1 MAERPGINA
10 QDKLLSVTTLSF
22 DIAALELFLPLSV
35 GAQVILANRETASD
49 GLQLKQK
56 LDTSEVTL
64 MQATPATWQML
75 LAAGWQGS
83 PGLKILC
90 GGEALSL
97 SLAGQLL
104 ERGSSLW
111 NMYGPTESTIWS
123 TVSQITAKENLIS
136 IGRPIANTQVY
147 LLDSHLNPVPIGL
160 PGELYIGGAGL
171 ARGYFNRPELTEQRF
186 IANPFAKDANA
197 KIYKTGDLARW
208 LPDGQIE
215 CLGRIDHQVKLRGFR
230 IELGEIEAVLDQ
242 HEQISQCAVLVHQ
255 DTAGKEQ
262 LVAYVVG
269 DANASQLK
277 QHLRQH
283 LPDYMVPGA
292 VMFLTALPLTPN
304 GKVDRKALP
313 EPDYERTAEFVA
325 PQTERQILIAA
336 LFANIL
342 TLPTEQIGIYDNFF
356 ELGGHS
362 LLATQIIARMRQIF
376 HVNIAVRQL
385 FETPTVA
392 ELATWLGE
400 QRQSQQD
407 AIPKAKRDHPLPLSF
422 AQERLWFIQQL
433 DPDSAAYNQT
443 VAVRLTGN
451 LCIDALH
458 QSLQTIVDRHEALRT
473 TFILQQG
480 KPVQQIASTLAAAL
494 LRVNLQ
500 TLAPDQ
506 QTKEVQRLA
515 TATDQQPFDLTQGPL
530 FRVKILHLQENE
542 HVLLWTTHHII
553 SDIWSTGVLVNEL
566 ATLYTAY
573 TTSSLPLLESLP
585 IQYAD
590 FAVWQ
595 RQWLTGEVLDQQ
607 LTYWR
612 QQLGGQLPVLNLP
625 ADYPPPET
633 PSFQGDMATFQLS
646 AELAGKLHRLS
657 QDNGATLFM
666 TLMSGCPVW
675 AYSRV
680 LNPAR
685 RVINKVAPLSWLNRC
700 SLPASSADS

>member
-1 MAERPGINA
+1 
-10 QDKLLSVTTLSF
+10 
-22 DIAALELFLPLSV
+22 
-35 GAQVILANRETASD
+35 
-49 GLQLKQK
+49 
-56 LDTSEVTL
+56 
-64 MQATPATWQML
+64 
-75 LAAGWQGS
+75 
-83 PGLKILC
+83 
-90 GGEALSL
+90 
-97 SLAGQLL
+97 
-104 ERGSSLW
+104 
-111 NMYGPTESTIWS
+111 
-123 TVSQITAKENLIS
+123 
-136 IGRPIANTQVY
+136 
-147 LLDSHLNPVPIGL
+147 
-160 PGELYIGGAGL
+160 
-171 ARGYFNRPELTEQRF
+171 
-186 IANPFAKDANA
+186 
-197 KIYKTGDLARW
+197 
-208 LPDGQIE
+208 
-215 CLGRIDHQVKLRGFR
+215 
-230 IELGEIEAVLDQ
+230 
-242 HEQISQCAVLVHQ
+242 
-255 DTAGKEQ
+255 
-262 LVAYVVG
+262 
-269 DANASQLK
+269 
-277 QHLRQH
+277 
-283 LPDYMVPGA
+283 
-292 VMFLTALPLTPN
+292 
-304 GKVDRKALP
+304 
-313 EPDYERTAEFVA
+313 
-325 PQTERQILIAA
+325 
-336 LFANIL
+336 
-342 TLPTEQIGIYDNFF
+342 
-356 ELGGHS
+356 
-362 LLATQIIARMRQIF
+362 QIIARMRQIF

-666 TLMSGCPVW
+666 TLLAGFKTLLYAHTGQPDMMVGTDIANRNRAEIEGLIGFFVNLLVLRTDLSGNP
-675 AYSRV
+675 SFQDLLHRV
-680 LNPAR
+680 RNVALDSYAHQDLPFSQLVQTLQTDAR
-685 RVINKVAPLSWLNRC
+685 RGDSTPLVQVLFVMQNAP
-700 SLPASSADS
+700 